1 MLQEVA
7 ELSGIMEALTT
18 YIDEEIKQ
26 CFENVLPNPVAVE
39 SSKAAQAF
47 RFVKCSLK
55 S

>member
-26 CFENVLPNPVAVE
+26 CFENVLPNPVAIE